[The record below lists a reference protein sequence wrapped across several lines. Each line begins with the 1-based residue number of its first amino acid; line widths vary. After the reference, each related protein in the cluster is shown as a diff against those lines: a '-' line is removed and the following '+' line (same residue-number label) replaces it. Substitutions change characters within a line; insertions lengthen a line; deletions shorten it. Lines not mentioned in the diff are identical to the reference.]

1 MQSLWE
7 MELTCHSFASGKG
20 ARRAAAGEVAAPVGV
35 ALDAHF
41 GRLGRV
47 VQSGAVAVEGV
58 LWREINL
65 RRLVQKTNFSGKSAL
80 LLGKVYKSLY
90 LGTDYTLPEK
100 V

>member
-58 LWREINL
+58 LWREVNQSLVIN
-65 RRLVQKTNFSGKSAL
+65 RIISG
-80 LLGKVYKSLY
+80 
-90 LGTDYTLPEK
+90 LPPSMWSPCLFN
-100 V
+100 